1 MKIKLTEDEKETM
14 SYSDI
19 AYLILNETHKKH
31 KIQDLFKKVIKLL
44 DGTDSDFENNIATF
58 FELIITDKRFI
69 MLDDGY
75 CDLKI
80 NHSSKV
86 VVEEDDDDYEVISD
100 EDSLDDGAD
109 EDNYDEDATAD
120 DDSEDELQDLVILDD
135 AEELDDSE
143 M

>member
-100 EDSLDDGAD
+100 ED
-109 EDNYDEDATAD
+109 ATAD